1 MTATTTTTTTATTT
15 TTFPLDGPATRPAR
29 HRLLLVASGGGHLGQ
44 LLTMQPWLQHHERTW
59 VTFDTASAG
68 AVGDAPVV
76 FAHHPTTR
84 SLRNLVRNV
93 LLAWTVLRRE
103 RPDAVVSTGAGVA
116 LPFFLMAKVLG
127 IRTVFIEVYDRIDSR
142 SLTGR
147 LCRPLSDL
155 FLLQWERQRELYGS
169 GTVIGGLYP

>member
-1 MTATTTTTTTATTT
+1 MTATVEAPQATTT
-15 TTFPLDGPATRPAR
+15 GPDR

-44 LLTMQPWLQHHERTW
+44 LMPLEPWWSRHDRTW
-59 VTFDTASAG
+59 VTFDTASADQL
-68 AVGDAPVV
+68 GDDPVV

-84 SLRNLVRNV
+84 NIPNLVRNV
-93 LLAWTVLRRE
+93 VLAWRVLRRE
-103 RPDAVVSTGAGVA
+103 RPDVVVTTGAGVA
-116 LPFFLMAKVLG
+116 LPFFLIAKVLG